1 MPRFGDFYKLR
12 NRQSTRDWDVDADT
26 NEIAPD
32 STFMTDRDRVKT
44 EPCWVPNP
52 KWTKEIKRQ
61 EKTGNYAP
69 IRMSS
74 GKTVEEK
81 ASLMK
86 HVKGNMGKVL
96 RGTIYDNP
104 PKRKNREE
112 W

>member
-1 MPRFGDFYKLR
+1 MPRSSDFYGLR

-32 STFMTDRDRVKT
+32 STFMTDQSRVKT
-44 EPCWVPNP
+44 ESRWVENP
-52 KWTKEIKRQ
+52 KWAKAATKQK
-61 EKTGNYAP
+61 KTGKFAP
-69 IRMSS
+69 LPMSS
-74 GKTVEEK
+74 GKMVDQK
-81 ASLMK
+81 ASLMRN
-86 HVKGNMGKVL
+86 VKQSMGGVL

>member
-1 MPRFGDFYKLR
+1 MARMDSFYSLR

-32 STFMTDRDRVKT
+32 SSFMTDQSRVKT
-44 EPCWVPNP
+44 EPRWVPNP
-52 KWTKEIKRQ
+52 KFEKQMKRQ
-61 EKTGNYAP
+61 AKTGKYAP
-69 IRMSS
+69 IQVPS
-74 GKTVEEK
+74 GKTIDQK
-81 ASLMK
+81 ASLMRN
-86 HVKGNMGKVL
+86 VRQSMGGVL